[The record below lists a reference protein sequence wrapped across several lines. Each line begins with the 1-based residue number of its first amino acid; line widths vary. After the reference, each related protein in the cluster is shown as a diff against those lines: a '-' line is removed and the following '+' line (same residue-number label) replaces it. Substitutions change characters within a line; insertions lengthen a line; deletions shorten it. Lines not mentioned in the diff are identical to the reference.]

1 MSDLSSNVWAS
12 VRRAEA
18 MSSRYYDAPDD
29 VCDGECIV
37 RAQEDDPNIDEETVE
52 CDCEQLAEEAREEAR
67 AIRMAESRGIDY

>member
-1 MSDLSSNVWAS
+1 M
-12 VRRAEA
+12 RRVEA

-37 RAQEDDPNIDEETVE
+37 RAQEEKPDIDEETVD
-52 CDCEQLAEEAREEAR
+52 CDCEEYAAELREEAR